1 MIKFVLAALWI
12 SGVTVASV
20 MLGLQTAR
28 EQPEQDAEPSVFGGL
43 DYVRT
48 GVMSVPVAKDGRV
61 DGYFLARLVYT
72 IDSKKLKS
80 LSLPAEILLL
90 DELHSYIYGN
100 PQIDFSNREKLD
112 LSMFRG
118 GLRDSVNARVG
129 DTFVHEVLIEQID
142 YLSKDDIRDNALRRR
157 VAPER

>member
-1 MIKFVLAALWI
+1 VIKFVLAAIWI
-12 SGVTVASV
+12 SAATLGAVLYSFQAS
-20 MLGLQTAR
+20 QAR
-28 EQPEQDAEPSVFGGL
+28 NGAESISPFFGGL